1 MTAWGDRGPAPTCW
15 GLCGDRAPAPHCG
28 DPDAS
33 CPLPSPKDGFNNEQ
47 GSITGIIG
55 EVTAAWEPS
64 PAVMPEP
71 AQDVLF
77 LDQ

>member
-1 MTAWGDRGPAPTCW
+1 MAPLPRAGGCVVTGHPHPTAGNPN
-15 GLCGDRAPAPHCG
+15 
-28 DPDAS
+28 AS
-33 CPLPSPKDGFNNEQ
+33 CPLLLPKDGFNNEQ
-47 GSITGIIG
+47 GSITHIIG